1 MTCHATCDKCGDHH
15 PTERCPWF
23 RAANGS
29 ARQRQNHPDAV
40 PLPVEDR
47 PPLLPDAP
55 PIECRG
61 KVEVQPGDGSCMYH
75 PLRRG
80 ERAIGLPGGTALAL
94 RQRLAA
100 FVKANPGRRIA
111 GKSLTAWL
119 KLERGGGIT
128 MDAYARRQAQSG
140 WGGSLE
146 LLAYMLSEKRDV
158 WIWVPQRGGLFR
170 RTTTF
175 ELPAGQAKDRVD
187 LCYIQGQHSL
197 RLVPA
202 ERPRADCRFSAEA
215 QPWAAGVCAISSGCS
230 FAIALVRQRD
240 GVQVGGSW
248 I

>member
-1 MTCHATCDKCGDHH
+1 
-15 PTERCPWF
+15 
-23 RAANGS
+23 
-29 ARQRQNHPDAV
+29 
-40 PLPVEDR
+40 
-47 PPLLPDAP
+47 
-55 PIECRG
+55 
-61 KVEVQPGDGSCMYH
+61 MYH

-187 LCYIQGQHSL
+187 LCYKGSTHYDWFQLSDHELIAAFQQRLNHGQQVFAPSL
-197 RLVPA
+197 LAV
-202 ERPRADCRFSAEA
+202 
-215 QPWAAGVCAISSGCS
+215 
-230 FAIALVRQRD
+230 ALQ
-240 GVQVGGSW
+240 
-248 I
+248 